1 MSDPIIAAYAIEA
14 EEYAPRTILAGAIG
28 NMIEWYDWT
37 VYGLLAGVFARSIFP
52 ANDPTSS
59 IIAALLTFAL
69 GFLMRPIGS
78 IVLSPLAD
86 RYGRR
91 QILSLTIL
99 LMGLGSLIVALTPSY
114 ASIGIASPLLIL
126 LARLLQGFSAGAEF
140 QSSTVF
146 LVEHAPVRRRAFI
159 GSSQLVSIGIAIL
172 LATGVSALTTNLIP
186 QPALGSWGWRLPFL
200 LGALI
205 SLYGLWIR
213 LRLPETPHFVA
224 MEQRGEKAQR
234 PMFEAFRLHPRE
246 TLFVFSVQVTTVM
259 FYTWTVFLP
268 TYANLAGK
276 LPLSQGLIGGTIS
289 LVVFCVAVPA
299 AAALSDRIGRKPLLI
314 GSAFGFLVLA
324 WPMFSALGNGDF
336 LTFLV
341 VDIVGCTLIAMI
353 DGVMPALF
361 CELFPTR
368 VRTSGIGVPY
378 QVASAI
384 FSGTAPLIAAW
395 FVRNGQPLG
404 IAWYV
409 MAVGLVC
416 GVVFCMMPET
426 RGRALG

>member
-1 MSDPIIAAYAIEA
+1 M
-14 EEYAPRTILAGAIG
+14 
-28 NMIEWYDWT
+28 
-37 VYGLLAGVFARSIFP
+37 
-52 ANDPTSS
+52 
-59 IIAALLTFAL
+59 
-69 GFLMRPIGS
+69 
-78 IVLSPLAD
+78 
-86 RYGRR
+86 
-91 QILSLTIL
+91 
-99 LMGLGSLIVALTPSY
+99 PSY

-126 LARLLQGFSAGAEF
+126 FARLLQGFSAGAEF

-146 LVEHAPVRRRAFI
+146 LVEHAPVQRRAFV

-172 LATGVSALTTNLIP
+172 LATGVAALTTNLIP
-186 QPALGSWGWRLPFL
+186 QPALGSWGWRVPFL
-200 LGALI
+200 IGALI

-224 MEQRGEKAQR
+224 MEQRGEKAGW
-234 PMFEAFRLHPRE
+234 PMFEASRQHPRE

-276 LPLSQGLIGGTIS
+276 LPLEKGLIGGTIS
-289 LVVFCVAVPA
+289 LAVFCVAVPA
-299 AAALSDRIGRKPLLI
+299 AAALSDHVGRKPLLI
-314 GSAFGFLVLA
+314 ASAFGFLVLA
-324 WPMFSALGNGDF
+324 YPMFSALGNGDF
-336 LTFLV
+336 MTFLI

-368 VRTSGIGVPY
+368 VRTCGIGVPY
-378 QVASAI
+378 QIASAL
-384 FSGTAPLIAAW
+384 FAGTAPLIAAW
-395 FVRNGQPLG
+395 FVHNGQPLG

-426 RGRALG
+426 RGRALS